1 MIIPNQ
7 FIEVPYELELNG
19 TVFFIIILFI
29 SYTDLCWLT
38 RNGWIVMSVIW
49 WILIYWVF
57 YALFTVYVEM
67 QGKELW
73 LSIDMQI

>member
-1 MIIPNQ
+1 
-7 FIEVPYELELNG
+7 
-19 TVFFIIILFI
+19 
-29 SYTDLCWLT
+29 
-38 RNGWIVMSVIW
+38 MSVIW

-57 YALFTVYVEM
+57 YALFTVVEM

>member
-1 MIIPNQ
+1 
-7 FIEVPYELELNG
+7 
-19 TVFFIIILFI
+19 
-29 SYTDLCWLT
+29 
-38 RNGWIVMSVIW
+38 MSVIW